1 MTDNLP
7 ARIQNLIDKINQAIE
22 QVENGDLIDLG
33 EMDDEV
39 AAVCEAAQEPAV
51 EEMEEVDEK
60 MDEMIA
66 RLEELSEVLDS
77 FDHNNDNDEEE

>member
-77 FDHNNDNDEEE
+77 FDHGNDNDDRE